1 MNPTH
6 MAMSKAMVNIRV
18 PSKTLLENKLQE
30 VIVLPVDERR
40 SSGRVRSTRSTEPL
54 ILDAYPNPTT
64 GLVYVVCNVSMGS
77 ENSKIVIRDMH
88 GRIAQQVS
96 IGVGAS
102 VVELDLSSKAAG
114 LYTATMLLDGVPIG
128 QVKVAVQ

>member
-1 MNPTH
+1 MNSTD

-18 PSKTLLENKLQE
+18 PSETLMENKLEE

-40 SSGRVRSTRSTEPL
+40 SSGRVRSTSSSEPL

-64 GLVYVVCNVSMGS
+64 GLVYVVCNVPMGS
-77 ENSKIVIRDMH
+77 ENSKIVISDLH
-88 GRIAQQVS
+88 GRLAQQVI

-114 LYTATMLLDGVPIG
+114 LYTATLLLDGVPIG